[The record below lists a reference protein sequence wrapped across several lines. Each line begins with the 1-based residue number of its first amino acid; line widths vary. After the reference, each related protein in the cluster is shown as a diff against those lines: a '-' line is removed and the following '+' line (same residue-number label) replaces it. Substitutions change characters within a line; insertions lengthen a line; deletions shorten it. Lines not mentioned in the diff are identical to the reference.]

1 MFFDFNLKFVDIL
14 SVNNLESLLELESVI
29 DNSDHSHRRSCCSCH
44 WVDRSNYNASD
55 AEYPT
60 SSSSSIYQL
69 YFPLNVYVHESFDY
83 CYLLHYGFTIQV
95 NPN

>member
-29 DNSDHSHRRSCCSCH
+29 GNSDHFHRQSCCSCH
-44 WVDRSNYNASD
+44 WVDQSNYNASD

-60 SSSSSIYQL
+60 SSSSSICQRC
-69 YFPLNVYVHESFDY
+69 FPLNVYVHESLS
-83 CYLLHYGFTIQV
+83 CYQLLHYEFINQV
-95 NPN
+95 NLN